1 MAKKRDLKLKNY
13 ITKQKYLEL
22 KHFCLQYHEKK
33 KEISYGLRS
42 TKSDGGCSGEIGK
55 PTERQAIRNAILKRD
70 VEMIEQTALEADPG
84 IYPWL
89 LKNVTE
95 GIPYE
100 YLDVPM
106 SRTKF
111 YDARRYFF
119 YLLAQKR

>member
-1 MAKKRDLKLKNY
+1 MVKKRDLKLKNY

-22 KHFCLQYHEKK
+22 KYFCLQYHEKK

-42 TKSDGGCSGEIGK
+42 ASSDGGCSGGIGH
-55 PTERQAIRNAILKRD
+55 PTEAQAMRNAALKRD
-70 VEMIEQTALEADPG
+70 VEMIERAAVEADPE
-84 IYPWL
+84 IYQWI

-100 YLDVPM
+100 YLNVPM

-111 YDARRYFF
+111 YDTRRYFF
-119 YLLAQKR
+119 FLLAQKR

>member
-1 MAKKRDLKLKNY
+1 MVKKRDLKLKNY

-42 TKSDGGCSGEIGK
+42 TNSDGGCSGEIGK

-89 LKNVTE
+89 LKNVAE